1 MGAPMANNLLQ
12 KGHKLVVYDIAEAA
26 VSQAVSAGAV
36 KATSPAEVR
45 VMLMI
50 KWPIWVKFVLQVA
63 KQANTIVTMLPAGSH
78 VLECYKGENGIFRY
92 VCFL

>member
-1 MGAPMANNLLQ
+1 MANNLLQ

-45 VMLMI
+45 VYDVEI
-50 KWPIWVKFVLQVA
+50 KLPFLTTFFVLQVA

-92 VCFL
+92 VRFL

>member
-1 MGAPMANNLLQ
+1 MANNLLQ

-50 KWPIWVKFVLQVA
+50 KWPI
-63 KQANTIVTMLPAGSH
+63 
-78 VLECYKGENGIFRY
+78 
-92 VCFL
+92 